1 MRNRSIVASSSW
13 SHAFLVDK
21 TFRIQPDVASDR
33 RLYEALVA
41 GDYAFWENYTLAQLE
56 DAAQQEVLNW
66 FALVGAMK
74 ELGLKLEW
82 SDFVETW
89 VFNSSKVAAI
99 AR

>member
-1 MRNRSIVASSSW
+1 
-13 SHAFLVDK
+13 
-21 TFRIQPDVASDR
+21 
-33 RLYEALVA
+33 
-41 GDYAFWENYTLAQLE
+41 
-56 DAAQQEVLNW
+56 
-66 FALVGAMK
+66 MK